1 MRTLARLLL
10 GALLSTGGALV
21 AGAGPAAGQEE
32 GDDAGAPA
40 AGATVD
46 VIEVSGLID
55 PVVADFVTG
64 AIDTAEAEGSVAL
77 VLNIDSPGSVLADDR
92 FAELVDRLSSSSVTV
107 AAWIG
112 PSAQADDEAAALVA
126 AADVSGMSER
136 SRLDTP
142 SGRVSPSVALDRGL
156 VDLADEDAGTI
167 GDFIVNLP
175 GVESREV
182 ADGDETRREPVTRTR
197 FAQLP
202 LTAELAH
209 TVASPPV
216 AYLLFVLGM
225 ALILFELF
233 TAGVGVAGAVG
244 AGSVI
249 LGAYGLAVLPASPV
263 AVALLVVAMFGY
275 GVDVQTGVPRAWT
288 AIATVAFVVG
298 SLVLFGDGVS
308 LSWITL
314 LVGVVGVVV
323 AMLGGMPAMVRTR
336 FSTPTI
342 GREWMLGEE
351 GEARG
356 AVDPDGIVMVRDA
369 PWRART
375 NRATPIP
382 AGAPVRVAAIDGLV
396 LEVEP
401 LDGAAKDHRERRK
414 VPGGPP
420 GREESPLGG

>member
-1 MRTLARLLL
+1 MLLI
-10 GALLSTGGALV
+10 GAVL
-21 AGAGPAAGQEE
+21 AAGVAPAGGQEDD
-32 GDDAGAPA
+32 DDAGASSE
-40 AGATVD
+40 GTVD
-46 VIEVSGLID
+46 VIEVTGLID
-55 PVVADFVTG
+55 PVVASFVT
-64 AIDTAEAEGSVAL
+64 AALDTAEEEGSVAL
-77 VLNIDSPGSVLADDR
+77 VLQLDSPGSVLADDR
-92 FAELVDRLSSSSVTV
+92 FAELVERLSSSSVTV
-107 AAWIG
+107 AAWVG
-112 PSAQADDEAAALVA
+112 PAGSQAGDAAAELVA
-126 AADVSGMSER
+126 AADLSGLAPE

-142 SGRVSPSVALDRGL
+142 SGRVSPSVALDRDL
-156 VDLADEDAGTI
+156 VDLADLEAATI
-167 GDFIVNLP
+167 GDFIVNIP
-175 GVESREV
+175 GVESREI

-202 LTAELAH
+202 LAPQLLH

-233 TAGVGVAGAVG
+233 TAGVGVAGVVG
-244 AGSVI
+244 AGSLI
-249 LGAYGLAVLPASPV
+249 LGAYGLAVLPTSPV

-288 AIATVAFVVG
+288 AIATVSFVVG
-298 SLVLFGDGVS
+298 SLVLFGEGVA

-314 LVGVVGVVV
+314 LIGVLGVGV

-356 AVDPDGIVMVRDA
+356 PVDPDGIVMVRDA

-401 LDGAAKDHRERRK
+401 LDGAARDHRERRT
-414 VPGGPP
+414 VPEDSAD
-420 GREESPLGG
+420 RESGA

>member
-10 GALLSTGGALV
+10 GALLLSSGALA
-21 AGAGPAAGQEE
+21 AGVDPAAGQEGGD
-32 GDDAGAPA
+32 GDDAPA
-40 AGATVD
+40 AGGTVD
-46 VIEVSGLID
+46 VIEVTGLID
-55 PVVADFVTG
+55 PVVARFVT
-64 AIDTAEAEGSVAL
+64 AALNTAEREGSVAL
-77 VLNIDSPGSVLADDR
+77 VLQLDSPGSVLADDR
-92 FAELVDRLSSSSVTV
+92 FDELLERLSSSPVVV
-107 AAWIG
+107 AAWVG
-112 PSAQADDEAAALVA
+112 PAGSQAGDEAAELVA
-126 AADVSGMSER
+126 AAELSGLAPE

-142 SGRVSPSVALDRGL
+142 SGRVSPSVALDRDL
-156 VDLADEDAGTI
+156 VDLADLEAATI
-167 GDFIVNLP
+167 GDFIVNIP
-175 GVESREV
+175 GVESREIV
-182 ADGDETRREPVTRTR
+182 DGDETRREPVTRTR

-202 LTAELAH
+202 LAPQLLH

-233 TAGVGVAGAVG
+233 TAGVGVAGVVG
-244 AGSVI
+244 AGSLI
-249 LGAYGLAVLPASPV
+249 LGAYGLAVLPTSPV

-288 AIATVAFVVG
+288 AIATVSFVVG
-298 SLVLFGDGVS
+298 SLLLFGDGVS

-314 LVGVVGVVV
+314 LIGVLGVGV

-356 AVDPDGIVMVRDA
+356 AVDPDGIVLVRDA

-401 LDGAAKDHRERRK
+401 LEGAAKDHRERPT
-414 VPGGPP
+414 VPGGDGGNPP
-420 GREESPLGG
+420 GP